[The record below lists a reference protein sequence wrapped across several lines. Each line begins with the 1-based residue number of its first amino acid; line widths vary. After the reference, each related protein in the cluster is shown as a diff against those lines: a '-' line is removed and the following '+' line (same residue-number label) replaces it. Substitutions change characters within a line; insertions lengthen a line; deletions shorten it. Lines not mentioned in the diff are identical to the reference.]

1 MRRSLPVLFTVSALS
16 VSACLSSWSQGL
28 PSPTPKNS
36 GPRFAATA
44 AAADAAEKAQD
55 EALVQKLESESAARG
70 DAKPKGPKAL
80 SWGGGIAPVTPDG
93 MVFRGQSIMT
103 RPAAGSRA
111 LVVRTSQPDAK
122 TQPVLEE
129 DLAIMSHLLDK
140 ALEDVPGAQ
149 GNGNRV
155 LGIDVF
161 FAPGSSPVRSLY
173 LDNYGAVFFLKV
185 HFPLVAPLE
194 KHTEEKINTDSAWE
208 EARQDLYGQR
218 GQGNGAGEPGEE
230 FNQDKVDRLKETLF
244 ETIKNAS
251 NIKGMKADDAV
262 TICVSG
268 GSNSGGRVRKSKTSP
283 GGAGGNIMVTTASE
297 SAASRSFLTL
307 RARKSDIDHYSKGQ
321 LKLEDFQKQCQLTAY
336 GADMPSVAIES
347 TMVNSY
353 NVRTR

>member
-1 MRRSLPVLFTVSALS
+1 MGADVVQF
-16 VSACLSSWSQGL
+16 GG
-28 PSPTPKNS
+28 KN
-36 GPRFAATA
+36 
-44 AAADAAEKAQD
+44 
-55 EALVQKLESESAARG
+55 
-70 DAKPKGPKAL
+70 
-80 SWGGGIAPVTPDG
+80 
-93 MVFRGQSIMT
+93 IMT
-103 RPAAGSRA
+103 RPGAGSRA
-111 LVVRTSQPDAK
+111 LVVHTSQPDAK
-122 TQPVLEE
+122 AQPGLEE

-149 GNGNRV
+149 GNNNRV

-161 FAPGSSPVRSLY
+161 FAPGAPGASPVRSLY

-194 KHTEEKINTDSAWE
+194 KPPVEKINTDSAWE

-230 FNQDKVDRLKETLF
+230 FNQDKVDKLKETLF
-244 ETIKNAS
+244 ETLKNAS
-251 NIKGMKADDAV
+251 NIKGLKADDAV

-268 GSNSGGRVRKSKTSP
+268 GSNSGGRVRKSR
-283 GGAGGNIMVTTASE
+283 AGGNGGNPGANITITTASE
-297 SAASRSFLTL
+297 SAASRSMLTL
-307 RARKSDIDHYSKGQ
+307 RARKSDIDHFSKGQ

-336 GADMPSVAIES
+336 GADLPPIAIES

>member
-1 MRRSLPVLFTVSALS
+1 MVP
-16 VSACLSSWSQGL
+16 
-28 PSPTPKNS
+28 
-36 GPRFAATA
+36 
-44 AAADAAEKAQD
+44 DAAPFAF
-55 EALVQKLESESAARG
+55 
-70 DAKPKGPKAL
+70 
-80 SWGGGIAPVTPDG
+80 GGQTRMVTRSG
-93 MVFRGQSIMT
+93 
-103 RPAAGSRA
+103 AGSRA
-111 LVVRTSQPDAK
+111 LVVHTSQPDAK
-122 TQPVLEE
+122 TQAGLEE

-194 KHTEEKINTDSAWE
+194 KHSEEKINADSAWE

-218 GQGNGAGEPGEE
+218 GQGNGGGEPGEE
-230 FNQDKVDRLKETLF
+230 FNQDKVDKLKETLF

-251 NIKGMKADDAV
+251 NIKGLKDGDAV

-268 GSNSGGRVRKSKTSP
+268 GSNSGGRVRKNKTGNP
-283 GGAGGNIMVTTASE
+283 GNPGNPGANIVITTASE

-336 GADMPSVAIES
+336 GADMPPMAIES

-353 NVRTR
+353 NARAK

>member
-1 MRRSLPVLFTVSALS
+1 LAASTPTHQGRSA
-16 VSACLSSWSQGL
+16 G
-28 PSPTPKNS
+28 
-36 GPRFAATA
+36 TA
-44 AAADAAEKAQD
+44 AAAEAAEKAQD
-55 EALVQKLESESAARG
+55 EALVQQLEAESAARG
-70 DAKPKGPKAL
+70 DAKPRSPRAL
-80 SWGGGIAPVTPDG
+80 PGGGMAPMMLDG
-93 MVFRGQSIMT
+93 MQFRGQNIMT
-103 RPAAGSRA
+103 RPGAGSRA
-111 LVVRTSQPDAK
+111 LVVHTSQPDAK
-122 TQPVLEE
+122 AQAGLEE

-161 FAPGSSPVRSLY
+161 FAPGASPVRSLY

-194 KHTEEKINTDSAWE
+194 KHVEEKINADSAWE

-230 FNQDKVDRLKETLF
+230 FNQDKVDKLKETLF

-251 NIKGMKADDAV
+251 NIKGLKGDDAV

-268 GSNSGGRVRKSKTSP
+268 GSNSGGRVRKNKT
-283 GGAGGNIMVTTASE
+283 GNTGNAGANITITTASE
-297 SAASRSFLTL
+297 SAASRSFLTV

-336 GADMPSVAIES
+336 GADMPPMAIES

-353 NVRTR
+353 NVRAK